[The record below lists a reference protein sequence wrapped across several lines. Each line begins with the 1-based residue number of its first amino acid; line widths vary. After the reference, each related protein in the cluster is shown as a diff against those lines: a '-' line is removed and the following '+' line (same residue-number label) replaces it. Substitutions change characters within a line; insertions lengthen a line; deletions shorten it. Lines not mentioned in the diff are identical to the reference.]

1 MPAILWS
8 GTVSFGM
15 VAIPVNMLPAV
26 RGSHVAFHL
35 LHDHDYAR
43 LERQM
48 RCSED
53 NEMIPAERIVRG
65 AKVAPE
71 RYVVVTDEE
80 LEGLAVARSRT
91 IEIEEFIDLDSVPS
105 IYYNRPYYLKPA
117 GADKPYRLLV
127 ESLCTRRR
135 MGIARFVLH
144 TREHLA
150 GLLVMNDLL
159 CLLLLHF
166 QDEIVDSSELLPTPV
181 TPARGEVIGVKEQI
195 AALSGSFQPDRYKDE
210 YQERVKAFL
219 EERRW
224 ERGTVAAPQAEA
236 EAPEETVDLLE
247 ALEESMARA
256 RERRRHA
263 A

>member
-15 VAIPVNMLPAV
+15 VAIPVNMLPAA
-26 RGSHVAFHL
+26 RGSRVAFHL

-53 NEMIPAERIVRG
+53 NEHVPAEHIVRG
-65 AKVAPE
+65 AKVGE
-71 RYVVVTDEE
+71 RYIVVTDEE

-91 IEIEEFIDLDSVPS
+91 IEIEEFIDLDRVPP
-105 IYYNRPYYLKPA
+105 IYYDRPYYLAPA
-117 GADKPYRLLV
+117 GVDKPYRLLV
-127 ESLCTRRR
+127 ESLRRRRR

-150 GLLVMNDLL
+150 GLLVIDDRL

-166 QDEIVDSSELLPTPV
+166 QDEIVEASELLSTSV
-181 TPARGEVIGVKEQI
+181 TLARGEVAEVTEQI
-195 AALSGSFQPDRYKDE
+195 AALSGHFQPDEYHDE
-210 YQERVKAFL
+210 YQQRVKAFL
-219 EERRW
+219 EERR
-224 ERGTVAAPQAEA
+224 RKQGTVSAPPAEA